1 MPLSASEREI
11 ERLLDRNVNQSV
23 QPVAM
28 VVRPELSREQS
39 QITSSKV
46 AQTLGRSAASLV
58 RRLQMNAVVM
68 VGGDTAFETFQTLGI
83 HDASVAGEIMPG
95 IATGE
100 IRVSGRSV
108 TFITKAGGFGE
119 ANALVEILQHL
130 KNQ

>member
-1 MPLSASEREI
+1 
-11 ERLLDRNVNQSV
+11 
-23 QPVAM
+23 M
-28 VVRPELSREQS
+28 VVRPELPREQS

-68 VGGDTAFETFQTLGI
+68 VGGDTAFETFQALGI